1 MDRFIRRARRSLLR
15 GLLLPAVLAAAPAFA
30 DDPAAAGSATLGPA
44 FATRNAAFTPVSYA
58 QLPGWDSDALHESA
72 NGMRSSCTA
81 LQRKPAWAPI
91 CADFD
96 ALDGSDTALRGFFL
110 RNFYAY
116 QVMSPARQPDGL
128 ITGYFEPLLDG
139 RRQRDER
146 FRYPV
151 YGLPRDLLMLDAS
164 VRAQGPSVWLKVQ
177 GNRLLPAEPGAPGA
191 AQYAL
196 VLDQASPNIRDKRL
210 RVRLD
215 GATVRPYWTRQE
227 IEQHALDAPVL
238 AWVDDAR
245 RLYSLQI
252 QGSGK
257 IELEDGSLIRVA
269 YMEQNGQPFLPNITR
284 SADAG
289 LVLQAIK
296 TRGLRVGATAG
307 ALAPDPKVPA
317 AVSDEVSQLIA
328 RLSGQAPASPA
339 ATAAIAQGPATT
351 SPPGKPPRVS
361 GNTDVQAMIA
371 ALMGQ
376 AAPAPA
382 SSSSKPAA
390 ALARPAASSV
400 PASLALTAPAD
411 TGSGSA
417 TVSMPVASSG
427 GTGIPDPSY
436 VFFRNTGGDG
446 PEGPVGALGVP
457 LSAGRSLAVDPRSIP
472 LGSPVFISTKDPARR
487 GPLQRLM
494 FAQDTG
500 GAIRGSVRADLFWGF
515 GDSAGQL
522 ALATNDRAQMW
533 LLLPHAQA
541 QAAAAA
547 SGPATR
553 GLRDKTSLPDCV
565 VDDPDLCVEE

>member
-1 MDRFIRRARRSLLR
+1 MDRRVRQRRHWLLH
-15 GLLLPAVLAAAPAFA
+15 GLLPALLVAAASA
-30 DDPAAAGSATLGPA
+30 DEVPAADTLGPA
-44 FATRNAAFTPVSYA
+44 FATRNAAFLPVSYA

-72 NGMRSSCTA
+72 NGMRASCQA
-81 LQRKPAWAPI
+81 LQRKPAWAGI

-96 ALDGSDTALRGFFL
+96 ALDGSDAALRGFFL

-116 QVMSPARQPDGL
+116 QIMSPARQPDGL

-139 RRQRDER
+139 RRQRDDR
-146 FRYPV
+146 FRHPV
-151 YGLPRDLLMLDAS
+151 YGLPRDLLTLDAAARGQGAS
-164 VRAQGPSVWLKVQ
+164 AWLVRQ
-177 GNRLLPAEPGAPGA
+177 GNRLLPAEPGTPGA
-191 AQYAL
+191 AQYTLAL
-196 VLDQASPNIRDKRL
+196 DDARPNIRDKRL

-215 GATVRPYWTRQE
+215 GTTVRPYWTRQE
-227 IEQHALDAPVL
+227 IEQQALDAPVL

-257 IELEDGSLIRVA
+257 IELEDGSLIRVS
-269 YMEQNGQPFLPNITR
+269 YLEQNGQPFLPNVTR

-296 TRGLRVGATAG
+296 TRGLRVGAASG
-307 ALAPDPKVPA
+307 ALAPDPAVPA
-317 AVSDEVSQLIA
+317 VVNDEVAQLIA
-328 RLSGQAPASPA
+328 RLSGQAPPPA
-339 ATAAIAQGPATT
+339 AAKRPAPATT
-351 SPPGKPPRVS
+351 PASMPARPRPVS
-361 GNTDVQAMIA
+361 ANANVQALIA
-371 ALMGQ
+371 ALMGDAPTAPARP

-382 SSSSKPAA
+382 QPQKQP
-390 ALARPAASSV
+390 
-400 PASLALTAPAD
+400 PASLALVAPASTP
-411 TGSGSA
+411 TGSSGSA
-417 TVSMPVASSG
+417 SASRPVADSGASSG
-427 GTGIPDPSY
+427 SSGIPDPSY

-446 PEGPVGALGVP
+446 PQGPVGALGVP

-472 LGSPVFISTKDPARR
+472 LGSPVFISTRDPARR
-487 GPLQRLM
+487 GGPLQRLM

-553 GLRDKTSLPDCV
+553 GLRSAATLRDCV
-565 VDDPDLCVEE
+565 VDDPDLCVED